1 MKTLSIEEQ
10 LQLIKR
16 GSVELVNEE
25 ELIAKLKK
33 GKPLRVKAGFD
44 PTAPDIHL
52 GHTVVMQKLKQFQDL
67 GHQVVFLI
75 GDFTAQIGDPSGR
88 SAARPPLSSDE
99 IKTNLKTYVEQAA
112 KILDMERVELR
123 HNSEWLGAMNFMD
136 VVKLASQ
143 YTVARMMEREDFKK
157 RYTAGDP
164 LGVHEF
170 LYPLM
175 QGYDSVAIDADVE
188 LGGTDQIF
196 NLLVGRDLQRAFQKE
211 AQVVLTMP
219 LLVGTDGVAKM
230 SKSYGNYVGISE
242 SPQEMFGKIMSISD
256 DLMWTYYELLSDL
269 TIEEIEKMKEE
280 VVVGQLHPKI
290 AKESLAMELI
300 ERFHTNEEAVKAREE
315 FERVFSKKQL
325 PADIERKRV
334 SRDGADKMLVD
345 VIVEAG
351 LCPSKSEARRMIQQR
366 AVEVNGERVGDITLR
381 ISTEKETL
389 VQVGK
394 RRFAMVEFF

>member
-1 MKTLSIEEQ
+1 MKTPSIDEQ
-10 LQLIKR
+10 LHLIKR

-25 ELIAKLKK
+25 ELVAKLKK

-44 PTAPDIHL
+44 PTAPDLHL

-75 GDFTAQIGDPSGR
+75 GDFTALIGDPSGR
-88 SAARPPLSSDE
+88 SAARPPLSPE
-99 IKTNLKTYVEQAA
+99 QIQVNLKTYVEQAA
-112 KILDMERVELR
+112 KILDMGRVELVY
-123 HNSEWLGAMNFMD
+123 NSKWLGAMSFMD
-136 VVKLASQ
+136 VVKLSSQ
-143 YTVARMMEREDFKK
+143 YTVARMLEREDFKK

-196 NLLVGRDLQRAFQKE
+196 NLLVGRDLQRSFGKE
-211 AQVVLTMP
+211 PQVVLTMP

-242 SPQEMFGKIMSISD
+242 PPREIFGKIMSISD
-256 DLMWTYYELLSDL
+256 ELMWTYYELLSDL
-269 TIEEIEKMKEE
+269 TLEEIEKLKEE
-280 VVVGQLHPKI
+280 VVLGKLHPKV

-300 ERFHTNEEAVKAREE
+300 ERFHSEKDAEGARDE
-315 FERVFSKKQL
+315 FERVFAKKQL
-325 PADIERKRV
+325 PDEIAQKKLAA
-334 SRDGADKMLVD
+334 SGAEKSIVD
-345 VIVEAG
+345 AIVEAG
-351 LCPSKSEARRMIQQR
+351 LTASKSEARRMIQQGG
-366 AVEVNGERVGDITLR
+366 VKCDGERVSDINTR
-381 ISTEKETL
+381 IRTDRESL
-389 VQVGK
+389 LQVGK
-394 RRFAMVEFF
+394 RGFARVSFS